1 MTPHLLLARL
11 QHGLSCTL
19 LALGALAP
27 VSLAHAKVGSGEA
40 MSLPP
45 APLSALHA
53 PMLRGAG
60 DYRWFGWKLYEARL
74 WTEQAAATAPPLEG
88 PLVLELSYARAIS
101 GARIADASRDEMARL
116 GFGTP
121 QSRAIWHARMR
132 ALFPDVQ
139 EGTRLAGVHLPAQGA
154 LFYRDDVLIGR
165 VDDPA
170 FAQAFFSIWL
180 DARSAAPALRAAL
193 LGQQDGERR

>member
-1 MTPHLLLARL
+1 MHT
-11 QHGLSCTL
+11 
-19 LALGALAP
+19 
-27 VSLAHAKVGSGEA
+27 
-40 MSLPP
+40 
-45 APLSALHA
+45 

-74 WTEQAAATAPPLEG
+74 WTEQAAAGAPPLEG
-88 PLVLELSYARAIS
+88 ALVLELSYARAIS
-101 GARIADASRDEMARL
+101 GERIADASRDEMARL

-121 QSRAIWHARMR
+121 QSRASWHARMR

-139 EGTRLAGVHLPAQGA
+139 EGTRLAGVHLPGQGA
-154 LFYRDDVLIGR
+154 VFYRDDALIGR

-193 LGQQDGERR
+193 LGQAEGERR